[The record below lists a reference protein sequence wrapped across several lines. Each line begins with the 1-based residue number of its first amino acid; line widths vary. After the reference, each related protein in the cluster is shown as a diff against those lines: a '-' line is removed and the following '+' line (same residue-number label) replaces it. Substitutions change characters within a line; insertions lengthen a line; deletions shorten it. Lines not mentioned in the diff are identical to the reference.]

1 MSENVKIRIFTLGN
15 PRFMRCKV
23 LDSVQVTG
31 KYGQK
36 GHSFGSTSKTKF
48 QESAS
53 LISHRLSLF
62 HSCTEYLNVLSICLL
77 NTVKKTKRYNEIK
90 EVSSQRLML
99 LVLLIYAE

>member
-1 MSENVKIRIFTLGN
+1 
-15 PRFMRCKV
+15 MRCKV

-62 HSCTEYLNVLSICLL
+62 QSCTEYLNVYCLFVYL
-77 NTVKKTKRYNEIK
+77 IQLRKQSVIM
-90 EVSSQRLML
+90 RLGSL
-99 LVLLIYAE
+99 FKATNVTSFTNLCRVALRG